1 MHKHRDFLRVEL
13 KKDYHK
19 PFCKICIVRY
29 VFEHEKGV
37 PLLAHLI
44 CL

>member
-1 MHKHRDFLRVEL
+1 MFVHRDFLRVEL
-13 KKDYHK
+13 KKDYDK
-19 PFCKICIVRY
+19 SYYKFCIVRY